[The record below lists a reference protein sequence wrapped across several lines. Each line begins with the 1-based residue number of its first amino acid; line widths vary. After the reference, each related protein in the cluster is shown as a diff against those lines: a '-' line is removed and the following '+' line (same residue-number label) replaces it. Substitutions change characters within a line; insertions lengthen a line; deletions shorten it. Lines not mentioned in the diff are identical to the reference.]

1 MKKLIAAAMALS
13 TLFFVG
19 CGDDDDGPPPPPPLT
34 VTADTTAAPAS
45 PLVYDDA
52 VWNTVASTSIPIS
65 TSGSLPVSPGK
76 SPLGPSKAL
85 AVPASVD
92 LQAIKKDGRLYLRFQ
107 WNDNTLSMQ
116 RDNWAFS
123 LVPGFNFNPQD
134 QNGEDQ
140 LWVSFDGLP
149 SGGWDTWNW
158 RVLTTGQ
165 VNRAEDGTV
174 LDGDTTWDDGVNPS
188 AYPNRDNDPSRPVK
202 IHTTQWDF
210 MGDVLLQSET
220 IPSGQGIGGEDNWT
234 EDQTV
239 PGWYINDLNDWD
251 SDNSSR
257 WEVPAVYNY
266 DPGIGNPGRY
276 TLVLA
281 RDLATGD
288 DEDLDMADLGRVKT
302 RIGIFDDF
310 DNLEETGGS
319 SQRAFS
325 GDFWLVLP

>member
-19 CGDDDDGPPPPPPLT
+19 CGDDDDDGPPADTTIT
-34 VTADTTAAPAS
+34 VTAGIGTAPAI

-52 VWNTVASTSIPIS
+52 AWDAVAVTSIPIS

-85 AVPASVD
+85 AAPSSVD
-92 LQAIKKDGRLYLRFQ
+92 LQAIKSGGHLFLRFQ
-107 WNDNTLSMQ
+107 WDDADLSMQ
-116 RDNWAFS
+116 RENWAFS
-123 LVPGFNFNPQD
+123 SAPGFNFNPSG
-134 QNGEDQ
+134 NGEDQ

-158 RVLTTGQ
+158 RVLTTAQ
-165 VNRAEDGTV
+165 VGRAEDGTTQNKV
-174 LDGDTTWDDGVNPS
+174 TTWDDGVNPS
-188 AYPNRDNDPSRPVK
+188 AYLNSDNDPSRPVK

-220 IPSGQGIGGEDNWT
+220 IPSGQGIGGEANWT
-234 EDQTV
+234 EGQTV

-257 WEVPAVYNY
+257 WDVRTVYDY
-266 DPGIGNPGRY
+266 DPGIGIPGRY
-276 TLVLA
+276 TVVLA

-288 DEDLDMADLGRVKT
+288 NEDLDMGDLGRVKT
-302 RIGIFDDF
+302 RIGVFDDF
-310 DNLEETGGS
+310 DDLDYVGGS

-325 GDFWLVLP
+325 ADFWLVLP